1 MVKNK
6 LALVA
11 SALLCV
17 GAQNA
22 AANEI
27 GFYMGGYL
35 GQSKKE
41 VPRAPLDDF
50 AVAVHEVAFFTPS
63 DVQSSLDD
71 TDTAFAIF
79 GGYRLNRYLGFEAG
93 FTNLGT
99 VTYKSQATGS
109 FPLEAGRVNTTV
121 ESETSGFTLSVLG
134 LLPLTRNW
142 ELFARGGALFASNQ
156 LKFVITAEGQQFI
169 PPIGNRVTD
178 SGSKTTTET
187 YASVGIGR
195 RFLEIYGLRLEYQRV
210 WNAGEEITG
219 AKGDIDA
226 AFLGLTVTF

>member
-134 LLPLTRNW
+134 LLPQTNT
-142 ELFARGGALFASNQ
+142 LFGFVPLHGNDVWLHAVLALVAAYFG
-156 LKFVITAEGQQFI
+156 FVH
-169 PPIGNRVTD
+169 R
-178 SGSKTTTET
+178 ET
-187 YASVGIGR
+187 
-195 RFLEIYGLRLEYQRV
+195 
-210 WNAGEEITG
+210 
-219 AKGDIDA
+219 
-226 AFLGLTVTF
+226 TVTTA